1 MLLAGGG
8 PAHRGPWS
16 GILVGGSARKG
27 SNRARESGHFTPH
40 SGQALATVFV
50 VKVRSTLP
58 RRLLAFACALAPPA
72 FAQGGAAG
80 GGLPPAVLAQALQ
93 LASQAAQA
101 LAPPKARV
109 VAVPGA
115 LDSRL
120 TLAPCEQV
128 QPFLPAGVP
137 PWGRSRVGLR
147 CAKGPVAWQVQ
158 LPVTVQVWA
167 PAPVASAALPVG
179 ARLDASLLDLAEVD
193 WAASSSPPM
202 ATAAELQDRLLARP
216 VAAGQPLRAA
226 DLKSRHWFNQGE
238 TVRIWAQSAGF
249 SISTE
254 GQALGPGIEG
264 QSVRVRVESGR
275 VLVGQPVG
283 DRRVELSL

>member
-8 PAHRGPWS
+8 PTQRGPWS
-16 GILVGGSARKG
+16 GILVGGAAGKRP
-27 SNRARESGHFTPH
+27 NRTRESGQFAPRPGTL
-40 SGQALATVFV
+40 LATVSFV
-50 VKVRSTLP
+50 KFRSILP
-58 RRLLAFACALAPPA
+58 CCLLVLPCVPAGPALA
-72 FAQGGAAG
+72 QGAAG
-80 GGLPPAVLAQALQ
+80 EGLPPAVLAQALQ
-93 LASQAAQA
+93 LASQAAAA
-101 LAPPKARV
+101 LAPPKARIV
-109 VAVPGA
+109 VLPGV

-167 PAPVASAALPVG
+167 AAPVASAALPVG
-179 ARLDASLLDLAEVD
+179 ARLDASMLGLAEVD
-193 WAASSSPPM
+193 WAASTAPPV
-202 ATAAELQDRLLARP
+202 ATAADLQDRLLARP
-216 VAAGQPLRAA
+216 VAAGQPLRTA

-238 TVRIWAQSAGF
+238 TVRIVAQSAGF

-264 QSVRVRVESGR
+264 QRVRVRVESGR

-283 DRRVELSL
+283 DRRVELVL